1 MSDLAAHIR
10 DIPDFPKPGIQFK
23 DITPLLLDADA
34 LSAAVQQLADWAR
47 PLDIDFVVAAEARG
61 FILGAAIARELGAG
75 FVPARKPGK
84 LPHDTISAEYILE
97 YGVDALELHS
107 DALAH
112 GARVLLHDDL
122 LATGGTAQ
130 ALAEL
135 VEGTRRE
142 DRRLRLPGRARLPQ
156 RPPAAHRLRRSHAAQ
171 LRRVIV
177 RRSRT
182 LAAAPEAV
190 WRVLADPRTLARW
203 WPRVERVKA
212 VTGEG
217 WTTVLRSERG
227 RALRADWR
235 LEADDP
241 PRRRA
246 WAQELDGT
254 PFAKVLAERHV
265 EVQIEPTGEGTRV
278 TLELR
283 QRGRGMARF
292 GRFMLR
298 RAAKKELDGA
308 LDGLTR
314 AVS

>member
-1 MSDLAAHIR
+1 
-10 DIPDFPKPGIQFK
+10 
-23 DITPLLLDADA
+23 
-34 LSAAVQQLADWAR
+34 
-47 PLDIDFVVAAEARG
+47 
-61 FILGAAIARELGAG
+61 
-75 FVPARKPGK
+75 
-84 LPHDTISAEYILE
+84 
-97 YGVDALELHS
+97 
-107 DALAH
+107 
-112 GARVLLHDDL
+112 
-122 LATGGTAQ
+122 
-130 ALAEL
+130 
-135 VEGTRRE
+135 
-142 DRRLRLPGRARLPQ
+142 
-156 RPPAAHRLRRSHAAQ
+156 
-171 LRRVIV
+171 VIV
-177 RRSRT
+177 TRSRT

-190 WRVLADPRTLARW
+190 WRVVGDPRSLARW

-235 LEADDP
+235 VEANETG
-241 PRRRA
+241 RRRA
-246 WAQELDGT
+246 WAQELEGT

-265 EVQIEPTGEGTRV
+265 EARLEPAGEGTRV

-314 AVS
+314 AAS